1 MSLFCRWLISPERGL
16 MKVALV
22 VDGYNLIHSSPLL
35 KKLLEKSLYLAQERL
50 VHLVADFC
58 SVEGIEG
65 WVVFDAYR
73 RSSLDTVEEVA
84 PAVKMVLTGK
94 GKTADSYIE
103 RFVLQKKSY
112 YDYIYVVTQDFAQAM
127 TVLDSKILPLSPKD
141 FFKQIEISEQ
151 RLREKSCPSPFKF
164 SPRMADYIKEELMH
178 KLRKQ
183 KKQPSSSS
191 HSSF

>member
-1 MSLFCRWLISPERGL
+1 

-35 KKLLEKSLYLAQERL
+35 KKLWEKNLYLAQERL
-50 VHLVADFC
+50 VHLVGDFC
-58 SVEGIEG
+58 SFEGTEG

-73 RSSLDTVEEVA
+73 RSSLDTVEEVT
-84 PAVKMVLTGK
+84 PALKMVLTGE

-103 RFVLQKKSY
+103 RFVLQNKSY

-141 FFKQIEISEQ
+141 FFKQVELSRQELKK
-151 RLREKSCPSPFKF
+151 RSSSSSFEF
-164 SPRMADYIKEELMH
+164 SARITDYIKKELMH

-183 KKQPSSSS
+183 KN
-191 HSSF
+191 

>member
-1 MSLFCRWLISPERGL
+1 

-35 KKLLEKSLYLAQERL
+35 KKLWEKNLYLAQERL
-50 VHLVADFC
+50 VHLVGDFC
-58 SVEGIEG
+58 SVEGTEG

-73 RSSLDTVEEVA
+73 RSSLDTVEEVT
-84 PAVKMVLTGK
+84 PALKMVLTGE

-103 RFVLQKKSY
+103 RFVLQNKSY

-141 FFKQIEISEQ
+141 FFKQVELSRQELKK
-151 RLREKSCPSPFKF
+151 RSSSSSFEF
-164 SPRMADYIKEELMH
+164 SARITDYIKEELMH

-183 KKQPSSSS
+183 KN
-191 HSSF
+191 

>member
-1 MSLFCRWLISPERGL
+1 

-22 VDGYNLIHSSPLL
+22 VDGYNLIHSSPVL
-35 KKLLEKSLYLAQERL
+35 KKLWEKSLHLAQERL

-58 SVEGIEG
+58 SAEEAEG

-73 RSSLDTVEEVA
+73 RSSLDTVEEAA

-94 GKTADSYIE
+94 GRTADSYIE
-103 RFVLQKKSY
+103 RFVLQNKSY
-112 YDYIYVVTQDFAQAM
+112 YDYIYVVTGDFAQAM

-141 FFKQIEISEQ
+141 FFKQVETSRQELKK
-151 RLREKSCPSPFKF
+151 RSSPPLFKF

-183 KKQPSSSS
+183 KK
-191 HSSF
+191 

>member
-1 MSLFCRWLISPERGL
+1 

-22 VDGYNLIHSSPLL
+22 VDGYNLIHSSPSL
-35 KKLLEKSLYLAQERL
+35 KKLWKKSLYLAQERL

-58 SVEGIEG
+58 SVEGTEG

-73 RSSLDTVEEVA
+73 RSSLDTLEEVA

-103 RFVLQKKSY
+103 RFVLQNKSY

-141 FFKQIEISEQ
+141 FFKQVETSRQELKK
-151 RLREKSCPSPFKF
+151 RSSPSSFKF
-164 SPRMADYIKEELMH
+164 SPRIADYIKEELMY
-178 KLRKQ
+178 KLRW
-183 KKQPSSSS
+183 KK
-191 HSSF
+191 